1 MNKLTNQ
8 NLHRR
13 LIAAGLCLVFL
24 AACSPAPDQAQSKA
38 NETQN
43 TLTSDEARAIAKEA
57 YIFHYPL
64 VYYYRTMYRQAVDPD
79 SSVGFGNWLHLGVS
93 SPADQDIP
101 SPNNDSPYSYAWL
114 DLRAEPWV
122 LTMPKIEA
130 DRFYTSQWDD
140 MWGFVIENAGSVF
153 DGNDGVNVM
162 FASPTWDGDTPDG
175 IKRVV
180 KGDSDFLGSLTRT
193 QLKFP
198 EDLPNVKEIQGDY
211 KLQPLSSFLGEA
223 PPPAA
228 QAIDWMPWVENV
240 EKTEDFWSYAN
251 FLLQF
256 TTPNSQDAPVQE
268 RAAKIGIAAGKDWD
282 PDSLDP
288 DIREALVAGM
298 QDAMD
303 ELQAG
308 TTTIDDPSLF
318 FRTRKDLNKDYF
330 NRALGTLVG
339 AFGNW
344 KSISIYFAVP
354 KDDQGELFDGS
365 KHNYSVRFAEDQIP
379 PVKFFWSWTM
389 YSLPNRWLVD
399 NPIDRYS
406 IGSPTPGLETAD
418 DGSITLYFS
427 AESPGE
433 DKESNWLAAPDGPFW
448 LVLRTYGPGD
458 AIDDGSYSLPPV
470 ERVE

>member
-1 MNKLTNQ
+1 MNIYSIIKSRFTF
-8 NLHRR
+8 
-13 LIAAGLCLVFL
+13 ISAGLCLVLL
-24 AACSPAPDQAQSKA
+24 ASCSPAPNQVQTET

-130 DRFYTSQWDD
+130 ERFYTSQWDD

-153 DGNDGVNVM
+153 DRNDGVNVM
-162 FASPTWDGDTPDG
+162 FASPTWNGATPDG

-228 QAIDWMPWVENV
+228 PAIDWMPWVENV

-256 TTPNSQDAPVQE
+256 TTPNSQDALVQE
-268 RAAKIGIAAGKDWD
+268 RAAKIGIAAGKEWD

-288 DIREALVAGM
+288 DIREAVVAGM

-303 ELQAG
+303 ELQAA

-365 KHNYSVRFAEDQIP
+365 KHNYSLRFAEDQIP

-406 IGSPTPGLETAD
+406 IGSPTPGLKTAD

-458 AIDDGSYSLPPV
+458 VIEDGSYNLPPV
-470 ERVE
+470 EQVE